1 MVITTVYFN
10 ICKYFLFLILIKDIH
25 GLQGREQLREMNGG
39 DLKKLIKYP
48 CAKIFLSYSKNEGSG
63 GNYSLDLSQ
72 HLLIFS
78 YMCPPKILELR

>member
-1 MVITTVYFN
+1 M
-10 ICKYFLFLILIKDIH
+10 KDIQ
-25 GLQGREQLREMNGG
+25 GLLGKEKLRETNGG
-39 DLKKLIKYP
+39 DLKKLMKYP
-48 CAKIFLSYSKNEGSG
+48 CVKTVLSYSKNEGSG